1 MIEYL
6 PLERAL
12 GATRAFNCLEC
23 GKCTA
28 NCPVARFNGGLSP
41 RRMLSRAL
49 SGSMEA
55 LLSDD
60 SMWSCLACGMC
71 EPRCPA
77 DVKFTELLK
86 TVRAQALPARL
97 SWPVCTHDETPHT
110 WMRSMT
116 SPILEQRR
124 LEWLPDDVQV
134 AEEGDVLLFVGCAPY
149 YDAYFKSLDVHT
161 VDAAIASIRLLNKV
175 GIVPAVLKDER
186 CCGHDLLWMGDDVN
200 YRKLAELNA
209 EAIRASGA
217 KTIIS
222 ACAECFR
229 TLKLDY
235 PETLGTDEW
244 KVQHISEFIAEKIEA
259 GELAGGNGHDAGSG
273 SANGKPV
280 VTYQDPCRLG
290 RHAGVYDAPRQVVEE
305 LDLDL
310 VEMERSG
317 EGALCCGVS
326 AWINCDLTSKKIQAA
341 RLTNAKETGADLLLT
356 SCPKCLIHF
365 KCALQDEVLA
375 ERANIEIRDL
385 SVVAAEIM
393 VEVHDE

>member
-6 PLERAL
+6 AIERAL
-12 GATRAFNCLEC
+12 GPTKAFNCLEC

-41 RRMLSRAL
+41 RRMLGRAL

-55 LLSDD
+55 LLSNS
-60 SMWSCLACGMC
+60 SMWSCLACANC

-77 DVKFTELLK
+77 DVNFTELLK
-86 TVRAQALPARL
+86 TVRGEALPARR
-97 SWPVCTHDETPHT
+97 SWPTCTHDETPHT

-116 SPILEQRR
+116 SPILEQHR
-124 LEWLPDDVQV
+124 LEWVPDDVEV
-134 AEEGDVLLFVGCAPY
+134 AEKGDVLLFVGCAPY
-149 YDAYFKSLDVHT
+149 YDAYFKTLEVNT

-175 GIVPAVLKDER
+175 GIVPAVLNEER
-186 CCGHDLLWMGDDVN
+186 CCGHDLLWMGDEPN

-217 KTIIS
+217 STIVT

-229 TLKLDY
+229 TLKMDY
-235 PETLGTDEW
+235 PGTLGTNEW
-244 KVQHISEFIAEKIEA
+244 KVQHISEFIAEKVES
-259 GELAGGNGHDAGSG
+259 GELARGS
-273 SANGKPV
+273 SAAAQGNGKPV

-290 RHAGVYDAPRQVVEE
+290 RHAGVYDAPRQVMDEI
-305 LDLDL
+305 DLDL

-341 RLTNAKETGADLLLT
+341 RLTSAKETGAELLLT

-365 KCALQDEVLA
+365 KCALQDEALA

-385 SVVAAEIM
+385 SVVAAESM

>member
-6 PLERAL
+6 AVERAL
-12 GATRAFNCLEC
+12 GPTKAFNCLEC

-41 RRMLSRAL
+41 RRMLGRAL

-60 SMWSCLACGMC
+60 SMWSCLTCSMC

-77 DVKFTELLK
+77 DVNFTDLLRI
-86 TVRAQALPARL
+86 VRSEALPARK

-124 LEWLPDDVQV
+124 LEWLPDDVEV

-149 YDAYFKSLDVHT
+149 YDAYFKSLEVST
-161 VDAAIASIRLLNKV
+161 VDSAIASISLLNKV
-175 GIVPAVLKDER
+175 GIVPAVLNEER
-186 CCGHDLLWMGDDVN
+186 CCGHDLLWTGDKAN
-200 YRKLAELNA
+200 YEKLAELNA

-217 KTIIS
+217 TTIIT

-244 KVQHISEFIAEKIEA
+244 KVQHISEFIAEKVDS
-259 GELAGGNGHDAGSG
+259 GELAHSNGSG
-273 SANGKPV
+273 NGKPV

-290 RHAGVYDAPRQVVEE
+290 RHSGVYDAPRQVIDEI
-305 LDLDL
+305 DLEL

-317 EGALCCGVS
+317 EGALCCGVNS
-326 AWINCDLTSKKIQAA
+326 WINCDLTSKKIQAA
-341 RLTNAKETGADLLLT
+341 RLTSAKETGADMLLT

-365 KCALQDEVLA
+365 KCALQDEALA
-375 ERANIEIRDL
+375 KRANIEIRDL
-385 SVVAAEIM
+385 SVVAAEAM
-393 VEVHDE
+393 VEVNDE

>member
-6 PLERAL
+6 AVERGL
-12 GATRAFNCLEC
+12 GTSKAFNCLEC

-28 NCPVARFNGGLSP
+28 NCPVARYNGGLSP
-41 RRMLSRAL
+41 RRMLGRAL

-60 SMWSCLACGMC
+60 SMWSCLACSNC

-77 DVKFTELLK
+77 DVSFTSLLR
-86 TVRAQALPARL
+86 TVRTEALPARK

-124 LEWLPDDVQV
+124 LEWLPDDVEV

-149 YDAYFKSLDVHT
+149 YDAYFKSLEVNT

-175 GIVPAVLKDER
+175 GIVPVVLKDER
-186 CCGHDLLWMGDDVN
+186 CCGHDLLWMGDEVN

-217 KTIIS
+217 TTIIS

-229 TLKLDY
+229 TLKMDY
-235 PETLGTDEW
+235 PEALGTDKW
-244 KVQHISEFIAEKIEA
+244 KVQHISEFIAEKIES
-259 GELAGGNGHDAGSG
+259 GELANINRSD
-273 SANGKPV
+273 NGKPA

-290 RHAGVYDAPRQVVEE
+290 RHAGVYDAPRRVVEE
-305 LDLDL
+305 LGLNL
-310 VEMERSG
+310 AEMERHG

-326 AWINCDLTSKKIQAA
+326 AWINCDLTSKRIQAA
-341 RLTNAKETGADLLLT
+341 RLTSAKDTGADMLLT

-385 SVVAAEIM
+385 SVVAAEAM
-393 VEVHDE
+393 VEVHE